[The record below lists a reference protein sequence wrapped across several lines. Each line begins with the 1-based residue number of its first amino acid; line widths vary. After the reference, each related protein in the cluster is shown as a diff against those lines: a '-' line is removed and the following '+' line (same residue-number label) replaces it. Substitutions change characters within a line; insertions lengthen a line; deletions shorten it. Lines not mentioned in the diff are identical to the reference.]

1 MIYTEATMMLWP
13 RLLHAAR
20 AIDPAV
26 ADALKGY
33 MLAGGQFQPFRRPL
47 FPSGTMKVTEAEQ
60 YKAERIEPRRAV
72 IIQAVNVAKS
82 SADHPWVPAVETRW
96 RGLNREAEVLFEEA
110 RVAWN
115 STQTHGKAFLQHQ
128 ATLLDT
134 MAAAIMVGESL
145 NHAGFDGYAERLE
158 VIGKDY
164 AELAAKVHDAHIPYD
179 PVGKSIAIDTPDGR
193 LWLVDWY
200 GLRPD
205 GWQEGEMRILE
216 SDLGVAL
223 QKFDGVERWW
233 LAEAL
238 ETRPKEKQQ
247 TA

>member
-26 ADALKGY
+26 ADALQGY
-33 MLAGGQFQPFRRPL
+33 MLAGGQFTPQGKTL
-47 FPSGTMKVTEAEQ
+47 FPSGTMTPAEAERF
-60 YKAERIEPRRAV
+60 KAEKFEPNRKV
-72 IIQAVNVAKS
+72 IVQAVNAAKT
-82 SADHPWVPAVETRW
+82 ADHPWVPAVRAKW
-96 RGLNREAEVLFEEA
+96 EALDKKAADLFEELRATYDPQATDRTAHIGGQLRLLTIMSEAITVGEALNYAGFEGYADRLVALGQAHADLLA
-110 RVAWN
+110 RVV
-115 STQTHGKAFLQHQ
+115 S
-128 ATLLDT
+128 
-134 MAAAIMVGESL
+134 
-145 NHAGFDGYAERLE
+145 AG
-158 VIGKDY
+158 
-164 AELAAKVHDAHIPYD
+164 IPYD
-179 PVGKSIAIDTPDGR
+179 PLGKSVAIDTPDGR

-200 GLRPD
+200 PLKPE
-205 GWQEGEMRILE
+205 GWHDGEMRILE

-233 LAEAL
+233 LAEPP